1 MDMEVTNIKK
11 EPVEIQ
17 LQNVEVDF
25 NPWKVK
31 DASVFLKYCCP
42 ECDFQSLELNRF
54 SSHALENHL
63 KSSTLFEEAFDPI
76 SDENPQSDLI
86 KSKRARK
93 QALEPRTIKSQLV
106 IQQGQNCIVQWSSDL
121 LSNQKF
127 KGLDLLW
134 SWMKFHVMGLF

>member
-1 MDMEVTNIKK
+1 MDLKVTNIKK

-17 LQNVEVDF
+17 LQNVKNEPPDIEVDF
-25 NPWKVK
+25 NPWNVK

-93 QALEPRTIKSQLV
+93 QVLEPRAIKSQLV
-106 IQQGQNCIVQWSSDL
+106 IQQGQKCIVQ
-121 LSNQKF
+121 
-127 KGLDLLW
+127 
-134 SWMKFHVMGLF
+134 